1 MRVGFEIPSADVE
14 WFQDITQQPASLIES
29 MQGVDGNLSRA
40 VSEALSAYHN
50 ESHDGLRGVLSQV
63 GEEDRGYSLVR
74 LLANT
79 TRTPSDIRPIMDNVI
94 RQGSFVDKM
103 HLQLWLRSP
112 AIEGTLRRAIDRY
125 DKLTQLFRDFPGQ
138 VLVPTLDMDL
148 VWHTHQLSHAHYRA
162 GIKAITGKFIDHDD
176 KIAKGV
182 LNVKEGGTR
191 RLFEDVY
198 DEEYLRCMCWDCEAI
213 FSAAEVDDGRSVDE
227 GDWLQVLASNVRNH
241 VQYYRGAEVA
251 RGKGG
256 WTMEER
262 KTPLPVRREAAP

>member
-1 MRVGFEIPSADVE
+1 MDFEISATDVE
-14 WFQDITQQPASLIES
+14 WFEDITQQPASLVKAME
-29 MQGVDGNLSRA
+29 GEDGKLSRA
-40 VSEALSAYHN
+40 VSEALSAYGHG
-50 ESHDGLRGVLSQV
+50 SSDGLRGVLSSIN
-63 GEEDRGYSLVR
+63 EDDQSYALVR
-74 LLANT
+74 LLADT
-79 TRTPSDIRPIMDNVI
+79 ERKPDDIRSIMDNVI

-148 VWHTHQLSHAHYRA
+148 VWHTHQLSHARYRA

-191 RLFEDVY
+191 RLFEDVF

-213 FSAAEVDDGRSVDE
+213 FSAAEMDDGRSLDE
-227 GDWLQVLASNVRNH
+227 GDWLETVAAKVRAD
-241 VQYYRGAEVA
+241 VQFFRGAEVA

-262 KTPLPVRREAAP
+262 KTPLPVRREAAPY

>member
-1 MRVGFEIPSADVE
+1 ME
-14 WFQDITQQPASLIES
+14 
-29 MQGVDGNLSRA
+29 GVDGKPSAA
-40 VSEALSAYHN
+40 VSEALVAYGS
-50 ESHDGLRGVLSQV
+50 ESHDGLRGVLSQISE
-63 GEEDRGYSLVR
+63 GDQCYALVR
-74 LLANT
+74 LLVDT
-79 TRTPSDIRPIMDNVI
+79 ERTPGDIKPLMDNVI

-125 DKLTQLFRDFPGQ
+125 DMLTQLFRDFPGQ

-148 VWHTHQLSHAHYRA
+148 VWHTHQLSHARYRA

-182 LNVKEGGTR
+182 LNVKGDGTR
-191 RLFEDVY
+191 RLFGDVY

-213 FSAAEVDDGRSVDE
+213 FSAAETDDDRSVDE
-227 GDWLQVLASNVRNH
+227 GDWLEVLAAKVRGD

-256 WTMEER
+256 WTMEDR
-262 KTPLPVRREAAP
+262 KTPLPIRREASE